1 MSMTK
6 LLGAGARA
14 SDRAVVV
21 SGLRRCVRIGLSSR
35 LSIVSL
41 VSIGKRR
48 ELPARLPL
56 ALSSAR
62 SMGLHLCVLVG
73 AALGGNAAHAAIP
86 SLPPLPDYM
95 PSDESAL
102 TFDAPYQATPLPR
115 AAIAETPNPFRDDSL
130 DDAAT
135 SRRSTAPAPDP
146 DPTPVADSRTDDAT
160 DPSDG
165 SVPLARQ
172 AGAPRR
178 DAAAS
183 ASALEGPPVPLP
195 PLTRLSGTPKIPAD
209 ATLAAD
215 DKPISLNFQRAELGA
230 VLNAFA
236 QFTGLNIV
244 ASERVRGSVSLRLDK
259 VPWRVAFDTLLDVH
273 GLAMERHGNVVWVAP
288 IADLAARERQ
298 RFEAHARA
306 ADLEPLASR
315 TFQLHYARAE
325 DVRRLL
331 TGSGNQRVLSKRGA
345 VTADPRTNLLF
356 VTDLEGRLAQ
366 IAALLDSVD
375 RPTRQVLIEA
385 RIVEGEHGF
394 SRNLG
399 VRLSMA
405 GTSADGSTRGLSG
418 GKDGLV
424 YDLSARPIAGFDAA
438 TAGLTLF
445 AAGATRL
452 LNIELSALEAE
463 GRGQVVSSPRVVTA
477 DRMKAVVE
485 QGTELPYQAKV
496 GQGVSGV
503 QFRRA
508 TLKLEVEPQIMP
520 DGRVVLDLDVAKDS
534 VGEQTDAGP
543 AINTKHVQTRV
554 EVEDGGTVSIGG
566 IYATDGRDDVTRVPV
581 LGKIPILG
589 ALFRH
594 RAHRD
599 QRSELAVFITPRV
612 VQTN

>member
-1 MSMTK
+1 M
-6 LLGAGARA
+6 
-14 SDRAVVV
+14 
-21 SGLRRCVRIGLSSR
+21 R
-35 LSIVSL
+35 LP
-41 VSIGKRR
+41 K
-48 ELPARLPL
+48 PFPL
-56 ALSSAR
+56 ALSSADTR
-62 SMGLHLCVLVG
+62 ASPRLKTCLGLYLSATLG
-73 AALGGNAAHAAIP
+73 AGVAQASTP
-86 SLPPLPDYM
+86 PLPPLPAHM
-95 PSDESAL
+95 P
-102 TFDAPYQATPLPR
+102 FDDAVSPRDASYNGTPPLPR
-115 AAIAETPNPFRDDSL
+115 DVSSEVPNPFRQDFA
-130 DDAAT
+130 DDADAPSMSAT
-135 SRRSTAPAPDP
+135 VAHTRTGGSAAADAAEGLVSPQSRSQSAASTP
-146 DPTPVADSRTDDAT
+146 DDA
-160 DPSDG
+160 DADSDG
-165 SVPLARQ
+165 SVPLRRQ
-172 AGAPRR
+172 SAVPTRA
-178 DAAAS
+178 DATGTGTAT
-183 ASALEGPPVPLP
+183 LEGPPVPLP
-195 PLTRLSGTPKIPAD
+195 PLARLSNAPRGAAD
-209 ATLAAD
+209 AALAPD

-236 QFTGLNIV
+236 RFTGLNIV
-244 ASERVRGSVSLRLDK
+244 ASERVRGAVSLRLDK
-259 VPWRVAFDTLLDVH
+259 VPWRTAFDTLLDVN
-273 GLAMERHGNVVWVAP
+273 GLAMERHGNVIWVAP
-288 IADLAARERQ
+288 MADLAARERQ

-315 TFQLHYARAE
+315 TFELHYAHAE

-331 TGSGNQRVLSKRGA
+331 TGSGAQRVLSKRGA
-345 VTADPRTNLLF
+345 ATADPRTNLLF

-366 IAALLDSVD
+366 IAALLASVD

-399 VRLSMA
+399 VKLSMA
-405 GTSADGSTRGLSG
+405 ATNADGTAKGLTDAG
-418 GKDGLV
+418 
-424 YDLSARPIAGFDAA
+424 YDLSARPISGFDVA

-452 LNIELSALEAE
+452 LNIELSALEAQ
-463 GRGQVVSSPRVVTA
+463 GRGEIVSSPRVVTA

-566 IYATDGRDDVTRVPV
+566 IYATDDRDDVTRVPV
-581 LGKIPILG
+581 LGKIPVLG

>member
-1 MSMTK
+1 VVIS
-6 LLGAGARA
+6 AG
-14 SDRAVVV
+14 
-21 SGLRRCVRIGLSSR
+21 I
-35 LSIVSL
+35 
-41 VSIGKRR
+41 
-48 ELPARLPL
+48 
-56 ALSSAR
+56 
-62 SMGLHLCVLVG
+62 
-73 AALGGNAAHAAIP
+73 AHASTP
-86 SLPPLPDYM
+86 PLPPLPAYL
-95 PSDESAL
+95 PLDEAIAL
-102 TFDAPYQATPLPR
+102 PDARYDVPPLPR
-115 AAIAETPNPFRDDSL
+115 GSAAEVPNPFRDDSAVEP
-130 DDAAT
+130 DADPGAVSGISRAEAT
-135 SRRSTAPAPDP
+135 S
-146 DPTPVADSRTDDAT
+146 VAGRADYLADDLAN
-160 DPSDG
+160 DADG
-165 SVPLARQ
+165 SVPLARRSTTS
-172 AGAPRR
+172 ARH
-178 DAAAS
+178 DVAAA
-183 ASALEGPPVPLP
+183 AARDELTGATALEGPPVPLP
-195 PLTRLSGTPKIPAD
+195 PLARLSGAPKTPAD
-209 ATLAAD
+209 AKLAAD

-244 ASERVRGSVSLRLDK
+244 ASERVRGAVSLRLDK
-259 VPWRVAFDTLLDVH
+259 VPWRTAFDTLLDVN
-273 GLAMERHGNVVWVAP
+273 GLAMERHGNVIWVAP
-288 IADLAARERQ
+288 SADLAARERL

-315 TFQLHYARAE
+315 TFELHYARAE

-331 TGSGNQRVLSKRGA
+331 TGAGNQRVLSKRGA
-345 VTADPRTNLLF
+345 ATADPRTNLLF
-356 VTDLEGRLAQ
+356 VTDLEARLAQ
-366 IAALLDSVD
+366 ITALLASVD

-405 GTSADGSTRGLSG
+405 AANADGTARGLTG
-418 GKDGLV
+418 GKDGTV
-424 YDLSARPIAGFDAA
+424 YDLSARPISGFDAA

-463 GRGQVVSSPRVVTA
+463 GRGEIVSSPRVVTA

-566 IYATDGRDDVTRVPV
+566 IYATDDRDDVTRVPV
-581 LGKIPILG
+581 LGKIPVLG

-612 VQTN
+612 VQKN

>member
-1 MSMTK
+1 MMSSAK
-6 LLGAGARA
+6 LARIARSCWGWGASPGACLLRGARLARVFRVACVSRSPNAWCLRHARRVCLGLVVGSVLSVGIARA
-14 SDRAVVV
+14 ST
-21 SGLRRCVRIGLSSR
+21 
-35 LSIVSL
+35 
-41 VSIGKRR
+41 
-48 ELPARLPL
+48 PP
-56 ALSSAR
+56 
-62 SMGLHLCVLVG
+62 
-73 AALGGNAAHAAIP
+73 
-86 SLPPLPDYM
+86 LPPLPDHM
-95 PSDESAL
+95 LRD
-102 TFDAPYQATPLPR
+102 DAVALPR
-115 AAIAETPNPFRDDSL
+115 EIAVEVPNPFRDDS
-130 DDAAT
+130 AET
-135 SRRSTAPAPDP
+135 
-146 DPTPVADSRTDDAT
+146 TDVSKA
-160 DPSDG
+160 SA
-165 SVPLARQ
+165 SSA
-172 AGAPRR
+172 AGAS
-178 DAAAS
+178 AAS
-183 ASALEGPPVPLP
+183 AEITADGSSPPTQISTPTRDVAATSALEGPPTPLP
-195 PLTRLSGTPKIPAD
+195 PLPRLGSAPKTAAD
-209 ATLAAD
+209 ANLAAD
-215 DKPISLNFQRAELGA
+215 DKAISLNFQRAELGA

-244 ASERVRGSVSLRLDK
+244 ASERVRGAVSLRLDK
-259 VPWRVAFDTLLDVH
+259 VPWRTAFDTLLDVN
-273 GLAMERHGNVVWVAP
+273 GLAMERHGNVIWVAP
-288 IADLAARERQ
+288 QADLAARERQ
-298 RFEAHARA
+298 RFEAHARS

-345 VTADPRTNLLF
+345 ATADPRTNLLF
-356 VTDLEGRLAQ
+356 VTDLEARLAQ
-366 IAALLDSVD
+366 IAALLGSVD

-405 GTSADGSTRGLSG
+405 ATSEDGSARGLTG
-418 GKDGLV
+418 GKDGAV

-445 AAGATRL
+445 AAAATRL

-463 GRGQVVSSPRVVTA
+463 GRGEIVSSPRVVTA

-566 IYATDGRDDVTRVPV
+566 IYATDDRDDVTRVPL
-581 LGKIPILG
+581 LGKIPFLG

-612 VQTN
+612 VQIN

>member
-6 LLGAGARA
+6 LLGVGARA

-21 SGLRRCVRIGLSSR
+21 AGVRRCVGIGLSSR
-35 LSIVSL
+35 LSIGML
-41 VSIGKRR
+41 R
-48 ELPARLPL
+48 ERPAGPPVG
-56 ALSSAR
+56 LSSVL
-62 SMGLHLCVLVG
+62 SMGLNLCVFVG

-86 SLPPLPDYM
+86 SLPPLPAYM

-102 TFDAPYQATPLPR
+102 TFDAPYLATPLPR
-115 AAIAETPNPFRDDSL
+115 TAIAETPNPFRDDSL
-130 DDAAT
+130 DDATAL
-135 SRRSTAPAPDP
+135 RGSTAAAP
-146 DPTPVADSRTDDAT
+146 DPTPAADSRTDDAT
-160 DPSDG
+160 DPADG

-172 AGAPRR
+172 AGARSL
-178 DAAAS
+178 DAAAAS
-183 ASALEGPPVPLP
+183 SALEGPPVPLP
-195 PLTRLSGTPKIPAD
+195 PLARLSGTPKIPAD
-209 ATLAAD
+209 AMLAAD

-581 LGKIPILG
+581 LGKIPVLG